1 MQAEAHAAA
10 CNAAVIISVMVTVV
24 SGVGIGFVI
33 PTLQQHLQSLLDVDE
48 FGVGLLFGL
57 IAAAYVASSTVGG
70 CASRPSLVDS
80 FVALNRCEMG

>member
-1 MQAEAHAAA
+1 
-10 CNAAVIISVMVTVV
+10 
-24 SGVGIGFVI
+24 
-33 PTLQQHLQSLLDVDE
+33 LQSLLDVDE